1 MYRATPSSRS
11 NGHGTTA
18 ASITVTAD
26 GRYEL
31 RLRKEYTF
39 NWYTDEVELHY
50 EDDNGNVYHRS
61 YPNLAGLFAAPDI
74 VLEPAANE

>member
-1 MYRATPSSRS
+1 MQEIK
-11 NGHGTTA
+11 NGIDRTH
-18 ASITVTAD
+18 
-26 GRYEL
+26 L
-31 RLRKEYTF
+31 